1 MPRLLDPI
9 RIGSLEIPNRLVMP
23 PMGTRLAG
31 NGGQVT
37 DRLVAHY
44 QERAPGVG
52 LVIVEHAC
60 VTLAGR
66 MHDSQ
71 LGIHKDELVP
81 GLGTLARAVQKQGAR
96 IAIQINHV
104 GAKAPPNP
112 ALGTPASASAV
123 APPGIETVPR
133 ELSLSEIGEIVK
145 AFGQAARRAK
155 EAGFDAVEVHGAHGF
170 LNNQFT
176 SPLTNKRTDSY
187 GGSLENRMRLPLE
200 IVAEL
205 RRQVGGDYPILY
217 RLGASDMIEGG
228 LTLQEGQRIASALVE
243 AGVDVVDVSGGH
255 GGSVHPT
262 ITGQG
267 FLVPM
272 AEEIKRVV
280 TVPVIGVGGITEP
293 EFADRV
299 IREGRVDLIAVGRA
313 ILRDPGWGAKAVA
326 ALSGRGHGSLGR
338 NT

>member
-1 MPRLLDPI
+1 MPGLLDSI
-9 RIGSLEIPNRLVMP
+9 RIGSLEVPNRLVMP
-23 PMGTRLAG
+23 PMGTQLAG
-31 NGGQVT
+31 KGGQVT
-37 DRLVAHY
+37 ERLLEHY
-44 QERAPGVG
+44 RDRAPGVG
-52 LVIVEHAC
+52 LVIVEHAY
-60 VTLAGR
+60 VMLAGR
-66 MHDSQ
+66 MHDAQ
-71 LGIHKDELVP
+71 LGIHEDDLTP
-81 GLGTLARAVQKQGAR
+81 GLRMLAQAIQEQGAR
-96 IAIQINHV
+96 IAVQINHV

-123 APPGIETVPR
+123 APPGIEAVPR
-133 ELSLSEIGEIVK
+133 ELSLSEIGEIVI

-187 GGSLENRMRLPLE
+187 GGCIENRMRLPVE
-200 IVAEL
+200 IVTEV
-205 RRQVGGDYPILY
+205 RRQVGRDYPILY

-228 LTLQEGQRIASALVE
+228 LTVQEGQRIAAALVE
-243 AGVDVVDVSGGH
+243 TGVDVVDVSGGH

-272 AEEIKRVV
+272 AEEIKQVV

-293 EFADRV
+293 EFADQV
-299 IREGRVDLIAVGRA
+299 IRDGRVDLIAVGRA
-313 ILRDPGWGAKAVA
+313 ILRDPKWGCKAVT
-326 ALSGRGHGSLGR
+326 ALSRRRKGKL
-338 NT
+338 